1 MNTQKKLFMSMLA
14 VLVAVG
20 TVSTT
25 AWAANDIKEMEPRGV
40 YIRELVEYIPIYTS
54 IDDTYQE
61 IGFISAD
68 NRGGSSPLQI
78 TYVYTS
84 SGTTT
89 ASFAGHGNGTAEAGV
104 IFAKMKVEIGVELGY
119 SRSWTQGTSS
129 GASYVV
135 QPGAFQ
141 KLCAYI
147 PAAKTEGRL
156 KYKVY
161 MDGYPENV
169 FYEYESLGG
178 AAFAPLKY
186 GIHFKTIDLMGRS
199 YDD

>member
-1 MNTQKKLFMSMLA
+1 MSILA
-14 VLVAVG
+14 VLVAVV
-20 TVSTT
+20 TISTT
-25 AWAANDIKEMEPRGV
+25 AWAANDTKEMEPRGV
-40 YIRELVEYIPIYTS
+40 YIREVVEYIPIYTS
-54 IDDTYQE
+54 IDYTYKLT
-61 IGFISAD
+61 GFISGD
-68 NRGGSSPLQI
+68 NRNGSSPLQI

-104 IFAKMKVEIGVELGY
+104 IFAKMQVEVGFELGY

-135 QPGAFQ
+135 QPGAFET
-141 KLCAYI
+141 LNAYI

-169 FYEYESLGG
+169 FYEYENLGG
-178 AAFAPLKY
+178 ASFAPLKH
-186 GIHFKTIDLMGRS
+186 GIHFEVGTP
-199 YDD
+199 